1 MTSTSSAL
9 RPLCSRA
16 VALARCTTDPGA
28 GPPVA
33 LSALAR
39 TRIGAAAPFGV
50 PVRTSAAAP
59 SPIGEHIG
67 SVSGSVIIRLASTSS
82 TVIVVAK
89 LGDGVVDGVAA
100 VLDDDARRSPPRS
113 SRSARCARAPAR
125 RSCP

>member
-50 PVRTSAAAP
+50 PVRMSAAAP

-67 SVSGSVIIRLASTSS
+67 SVSGSVIIRLDSTSS
-82 TVIVVAK
+82 TVIVLRNWATGLWTAWRRFFTTTCAK
-89 LGDGVVDGVAA
+89 SAA
-100 VLDDDARRSPPRS
+100 LQPWRSMRPRA
-113 SRSARCARAPAR
+113 RSA
-125 RSCP
+125 